1 MSYDTPH
8 HLRPGG
14 DPRTLPDYAA
24 LRDELNK
31 LSHPARPDVNW
42 RYAEKLCLSLFEH
55 NGIELQTAAWYT
67 FTRTQLAGLYG
78 LNEGLAILEA
88 LITRQWGSL
97 WPQTVHARIEILSGL
112 SKRLQQTLRTLTLT
126 YADLSPLYQAERHLT
141 TMGDALQRLELR
153 HMSQLDTLRALVHS
167 AAVRLENSESE
178 TGKAGSDDDLHAPAD
193 IVHTMPAG
201 FVANADPQ
209 GGNDGKTRWVFVAQ
223 PEPNV
228 TVVTELPA
236 RPLPWK
242 AFSAGVV
249 SMLVVGSAAVWGRQC
264 WHQPAP
270 VVQQLQASLT
280 PLPAA
285 LSAVQLQVARQENLP
300 AGAWLQQTQR
310 QLARL
315 EHLPPDAMLRY
326 GSDLAQQAQT
336 LWPDNSGSRQLVQY
350 WQRYLETSAV
360 STDSLEGWHQGM
372 AQLQQLTRRLNGL
385 DEQHGKY
392 MTVSELKSQVFAITQ
407 AFSQTPP
414 AEELLRQS
422 EQQTDPAP
430 VLLQQTELHL
440 NQLLARYTL
449 LKNQPDKTAP

>member
-1 MSYDTPH
+1 MSYNTLH

-31 LSHPARPDVNW
+31 LTHPARPDVNW

-67 FTRTQLAGLYG
+67 FIRTQLAGLYG

-97 WPQTVHARIEILSGL
+97 WPQAVHARVDILGHL

-126 YADLSPLYQAERHLT
+126 YADLSPLYQAEQHLT
-141 TMGDALQRLELR
+141 TIGDALQRLELR
-153 HMSQLDTLRALVHS
+153 HMSQLDTLSVLMHS
-167 AAVRLENSESE
+167 AAVRLENSESGA
-178 TGKAGSDDDLHAPAD
+178 GKAGNDDDLRAQAD
-193 IVHTMPAG
+193 IVHTVSAG
-201 FVANADPQ
+201 SVISADLQAGNA
-209 GGNDGKTRWVFVAQ
+209 GKTRWVFVAQ
-223 PEPNV
+223 PELNV
-228 TVVTELPA
+228 TVLTEPPPQP
-236 RPLPWK
+236 RPWK
-242 AFSAGVV
+242 AFAAGML
-249 SMLVVGSAAVWGRQC
+249 SMLVVGSAAVWGWQR

-285 LSAVQLQVARQENLP
+285 LSPMQLQVARQKNLP
-300 AGAWLQQTQR
+300 AGVWLQQTQR
-310 QLARL
+310 QLAQL
-315 EHLPPDAMLRY
+315 EHLPPDQILRY
-326 GSDLAQQAQT
+326 GSNLVRQTQA
-336 LWPDNSGSRQLVQY
+336 LWPDDTGTRQLTQH
-350 WQRYLETSAV
+350 WQQFLETNAV
-360 STDSLEGWHQGM
+360 PTDSLEGWHQGM
-372 AQLQQLTRRLNGL
+372 EQLQQLTDKLNAL
-385 DEQHGKY
+385 DERKGRY
-392 MTVSELKSQVFAITQ
+392 LTGSELKTMVYSITR

-414 AEELLRQS
+414 VEEQLRQS
-422 EQQTDPAP
+422 EQAEASP

-440 NQLLARYTL
+440 NQLLSRYTL